1 MKAKTGAGPKFF
13 RRFEFKMV
21 EGDGAEAARVGFD
34 CAKAKMRLGWRPRW
48 NLEQALTTTAAW
60 YRAYRA
66 GRGLARGETLAQIE
80 QFQETCE

>member
-1 MKAKTGAGPKFF
+1 
-13 RRFEFKMV
+13 MV
-21 EGDGAEAARVGFD
+21 EGDRAEAARVGLN

-60 YRAYRA
+60 YRAHRA
-66 GRGLARGETLAQIE
+66 GADWRAATLAQIE